1 MIKHSDVLLFCHLVT
16 QQFYRTKSRKVMNI
30 FYFSVFYLHDGQKKT
45 VNWWTWRWSAFCIS
59 DGATVSQLSPVW
71 ASVPGRS
78 DVTAVSSVPS
88 ARCCPPQRVS
98 DAPRRGRAA
107 FGLFEAATPRPPCGR
122 SRGRT
127 PLYIS
132 RMIIKTVT
140 YGITGR
146 QYTPGGG
153 GVTFLSELQRASRSD
168 RETMSQI

>member
-1 MIKHSDVLLFCHLVT
+1 MTGRRRQLTDKHGGDQRSVSVMVRLSVSCHL
-16 QQFYRTKSRKVMNI
+16 
-30 FYFSVFYLHDGQKKT
+30 SV
-45 VNWWTWRWSAFCIS
+45 C
-59 DGATVSQLSPVW
+59 
-71 ASVPGRS
+71 PGRS

-140 YGITGR
+140 YRITGR